1 MRRRLVREFPLF
13 FFYLA
18 FHVVNDSTGLVFNL
32 MYGGKSVPYVY
43 SYWVGQAIG
52 TSLRFVVIYEVFLK
66 IFEPYDALQRAG
78 SIIFRCATLFLLLVA
93 LLAAV
98 TGGNG
103 DPQWAIHGV
112 VTLDRSINVVQCGLL
127 VTLFLASSYFGLT
140 WRHHVSGI
148 ALGFGLIAGL
158 ELLSAALWSELGPI
172 ADMVLDFLPRFGF
185 LGALFLWSAYLLGDE
200 PERLVVHDLP
210 QNNLDEWNQELL
222 QLLQR

>member
-112 VTLDRSINVVQCGLL
+112 VTLDRSINVVPPPISASHGG
-127 VTLFLASSYFGLT
+127 TTSPASPWALASSPASNCSRQHCGRNSARSPTWFWTFFPGLAFWVLFSFGAPT
-140 WRHHVSGI
+140 CWGMNPS
-148 ALGFGLIAGL
+148 
-158 ELLSAALWSELGPI
+158 
-172 ADMVLDFLPRFGF
+172 
-185 LGALFLWSAYLLGDE
+185 
-200 PERLVVHDLP
+200 DL
-210 QNNLDEWNQELL
+210 
-222 QLLQR
+222 